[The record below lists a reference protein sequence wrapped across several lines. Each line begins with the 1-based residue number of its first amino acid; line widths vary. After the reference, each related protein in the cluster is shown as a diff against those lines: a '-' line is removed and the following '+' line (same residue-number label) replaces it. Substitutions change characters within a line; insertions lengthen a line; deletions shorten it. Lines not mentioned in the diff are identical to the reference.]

1 MRCCAAKSWR
11 RPVWGWGAC
20 DSARNLRR
28 QERVLRSGSVVCNI
42 PDGVDFD
49 GEKAHLIVGI
59 AGVGDEHLEI
69 LARLSASFEDEE
81 LLQRLMTATDP
92 QVIYDALK

>member
-1 MRCCAAKSWR
+1 MGVLQYHDA
-11 RPVWGWGAC
+11 GALY
-20 DSARNLRR
+20 ALLGIVIL
-28 QERVLRSGSVVCNI
+28 QY

-49 GEKAHLIVGI
+49 GEKAHPIVGI

-69 LARLSASFEDEE
+69 LARLSASFEDVV
-81 LLQRLMTATDP
+81 LLQGLMTATDP

>member
-1 MRCCAAKSWR
+1 M
-11 RPVWGWGAC
+11 P
-20 DSARNLRR
+20 
-28 QERVLRSGSVVCNI
+28 ERVLRSGIVI
-42 PDGVDFD
+42 LQYPDGVDFD

-59 AGVGDEHLEI
+59 AGVGEEHLEI

>member
-1 MRCCAAKSWR
+1 M
-11 RPVWGWGAC
+11 
-20 DSARNLRR
+20 
-28 QERVLRSGSVVCNI
+28 
-42 PDGVDFD
+42 DFD

>member
-1 MRCCAAKSWR
+1 MANMC
-11 RPVWGWGAC
+11 P
-20 DSARNLRR
+20 L
-28 QERVLRSGSVVCNI
+28 Q
-42 PDGVDFD
+42 
-49 GEKAHLIVGI
+49 KAIQNVGI

>member
-1 MRCCAAKSWR
+1 M
-11 RPVWGWGAC
+11 
-20 DSARNLRR
+20 
-28 QERVLRSGSVVCNI
+28 
-42 PDGVDFD
+42 DFD

-81 LLQRLMTATDP
+81 LLQRLTTATDP